1 MRPPVLDASQ
11 RAVVEHTDGALLVL
25 AGPGTGKTTTLVEA
39 VAARVEAGADPERL
53 LVLTFSRKAAV
64 ELRDRMAARLGGRRP
79 PQATTF
85 HSYCYALVRAHQDA
99 DLFAEPLRLLSG
111 PEQDL
116 AVRELLAGQIDLAK
130 LGLGHVRWPDE
141 LRACLTTRGF
151 ADEVRAVIAR
161 SRELGLGPEALGA
174 FARRVGR
181 PDWGAAAGFLAE
193 YLDVMD
199 LQGVLDYTELVHRAV
214 LLTESAPPG
223 TLPGYDAV
231 FVDEYQDT
239 DPAQVRLLRGLT
251 AGTAATVVAFGD
263 PDQSIYAFRGADVN
277 GILDFPATFGAAVR
291 VLDTSRRSGAA
302 LLAATRLLTQRMPL
316 PRLPADRVRAH
327 RALAPVRDG
336 GRVEVHTYPTPSTET
351 DNIADLLRRAHL
363 EDGVPWHDMAV
374 LTRSAAPLPALR
386 RALTSAGVPVET
398 DAADTPL
405 RHEPAV
411 APLLLALRAAATAA
425 GEGAS
430 GAAPGAGEDPAGP
443 LPAAGEGPG
452 AERAAHGGAAPAGG
466 GVHGDAGQGPGAERA
481 AHGGAAPAGGGV
493 HGDAGGPA
501 AGEGP
506 GAERAAHGGAA
517 PAGGGVHGDAGV
529 TSPAGGGAGAGHGG
543 VFDAPTSQDEGP
555 RPGLSQA
562 LADAAPGAGQGPEAP
577 ALGGAAPAHGG
588 VEGDVGVASP
598 AGAGTVVAGD
608 GGGEGEAGVGAPADG
623 EAGLGQGLGTVP
635 AGDGRV
641 PDASSAADAGRGP
654 GVPAG
659 GKGVSQGLAG
669 AVPGVGQGP
678 EASAL
683 GGAAPAGGEAG
694 AGDRPGTAAPEDR
707 GGEGDA
713 DVAAPADGE
722 MRPGQRPGTVPD
734 GDGGVADA
742 PSAADAGRRPGVPAG
757 DAPQAG
763 HGPEAPA
770 AGVPGTGTDP
780 AAPGTGTDPAVP
792 AADPDPSAPRTAA
805 DSTPWLDTETAVA
818 LLASPLGGMD
828 PADLRRLGRALRDE
842 ERAGGNRVPAPSDV
856 LLARAVAEPERLVAH
871 DQTYARG
878 ARRLG
883 ELLRAAR
890 NKLAAGGTAE
900 EALWLLWNG
909 TPWPGRLERA
919 SLRGGPA
926 GRNADRDL
934 DAVCALFETAARA
947 EDRVG
952 GRGAL
957 NFLEELDAQDIA
969 ADTLTRRHTRPDAV
983 RLMTAHRSKGLEWG
997 LVVVAGVQEGLWPDL
1012 RRRGSLLEADRIGRD
1027 GLAEPLTPGAL
1038 LAEERRLFYVAATR
1052 ARDRLVVT
1060 AVKAPAEDGDQ
1071 PSRFLTELGVEPKE
1085 VTGRPRR
1092 PLAVAALVA
1101 ELRATTVDPA
1111 ASPELRAAAAER
1123 LATLAALTDE
1133 DGNPLVP
1140 AAHPDRWW
1148 GLAEP
1153 TRSEVPLRDRDRPV
1167 ALSGSA
1173 LDQLAHTCALQ
1184 WFLGRE
1190 VKADAPATAA
1200 QGFGNVVHVLADEVA
1215 SGRTPADLDVLMA
1228 RLDSVWDALAF
1239 DAPWKSAQEKQNA
1252 RIALERFLRWH
1263 VMDRGAGRTPA
1274 ATEHEFDV
1282 TLGAGPYQV
1291 RIRGSMDRVEA
1302 DEQGRAYVVDFK
1314 TGKSAPTRDEVA
1326 HHPQLAVYQLAVR
1339 EGAVDEVFGGR
1350 TPEPG
1355 GAELVHLRQA
1365 APKKEGGDALPKVQA
1380 QEPPD
1385 GEWIGDLLA
1394 TAAGRVL
1401 DERFTPTA
1409 GQHCTTCSFRAS
1421 CSARPEGRQV
1431 VE

>member
-1 MRPPVLDASQ
+1 MTSSSTLASTRGPGAYRLVRAVPAPVRPPVLDAAQ
-11 RAVVEHTDGALLVL
+11 RAVVEHADGPLLVL

-39 VAARVEAGADPERL
+39 VAARMERGADPERL

-64 ELRDRMAARLGGRRP
+64 ELRDRMAARLGGSRP

-116 AVRELLAGQIDLAK
+116 AVRELLAGQIDLEK

-161 SRELGLGPEALGA
+161 SRELGLGPGALDA

-181 PDWGAAAGFLAE
+181 PDWRAAAGFLAE

-214 LLTESAPPG
+214 LLVESAPAG
-223 TLPGYDAV
+223 ALPPYDAI

-239 DPAQVRLLRGLT
+239 DPAQVRLLRGLA
-251 AGTAATVVAFGD
+251 AGSAAPVVAFGD

-277 GILDFPATFGAAVR
+277 GILDFPAAFGASVR
-291 VLDTSRRSGAA
+291 VLGTSRRSGAA
-302 LLAATRLLTQRMPL
+302 LLGATRLLTQRMPL

-327 RALAPVRDG
+327 RELAPVRDG
-336 GRVEVHTYPTPSTET
+336 GRAEVYTYPTPSTET

-374 LTRSAAPLPALR
+374 LTRSTAPLTTLR

-411 APLLLALRAAATAA
+411 APLLLALRAAAAAAGSAQTEPEAAEGTAA
-425 GEGAS
+425 TGPAAQAADAPEAVD
-430 GAAPGAGEDPAGP
+430 AEAPGAA
-443 LPAAGEGPG
+443 
-452 AERAAHGGAAPAGG
+452 
-466 GVHGDAGQGPGAERA
+466 
-481 AHGGAAPAGGGV
+481 
-493 HGDAGGPA
+493 
-501 AGEGP
+501 
-506 GAERAAHGGAA
+506 
-517 PAGGGVHGDAGV
+517 
-529 TSPAGGGAGAGHGG
+529 
-543 VFDAPTSQDEGP
+543 
-555 RPGLSQA
+555 
-562 LADAAPGAGQGPEAP
+562 
-577 ALGGAAPAHGG
+577 
-588 VEGDVGVASP
+588 
-598 AGAGTVVAGD
+598 
-608 GGGEGEAGVGAPADG
+608 
-623 EAGLGQGLGTVP
+623 
-635 AGDGRV
+635 
-641 PDASSAADAGRGP
+641 
-654 GVPAG
+654 
-659 GKGVSQGLAG
+659 
-669 AVPGVGQGP
+669 
-678 EASAL
+678 
-683 GGAAPAGGEAG
+683 
-694 AGDRPGTAAPEDR
+694 AAPEAA
-707 GGEGDA
+707 EAVDA
-713 DVAAPADGE
+713 EASEAPEAHDAAAPEA
-722 MRPGQRPGTVPD
+722 V
-734 GDGGVADA
+734 
-742 PSAADAGRRPGVPAG
+742 
-757 DAPQAG
+757 
-763 HGPEAPA
+763 EAPEGGRA
-770 AGVPGTGTDP
+770 SAGV
-780 AAPGTGTDPAVP
+780 
-792 AADPDPSAPRTAA
+792 S
-805 DSTPWLDTETAVA
+805 WLGTETAVA
-818 LLASPLGGMD
+818 LLASPLAGMD

-842 ERAGGNRVPAPSDV
+842 ERAGGNKVPAPSDV
-856 LLARAVAEPERLVAH
+856 LLARALAEPERLVAH
-871 DQTYARG
+871 DQSYARG

-890 NKLAAGGTAE
+890 NRLAAGGTAE

-919 SLRGGPA
+919 SLRGGTA

-1101 ELRATTVDPA
+1101 ELRATTVDPD
-1111 ASPELRAAAAER
+1111 ASPALRAAAAER
-1123 LATLAALTDE
+1123 LARLAALADE
-1133 DGNPLVP
+1133 DGHPLVP

-1153 TRSEVPLRDRDRPV
+1153 TRSAVPLRDRDRPV

-1173 LDQLAHTCALQ
+1173 LHQLADTCALQ

-1190 VKADAPATAA
+1190 VRADAPATAA

-1239 DAPWKSAQEKQNA
+1239 DAPWKSAQEKRNA

-1263 VMDRGAGRTPA
+1263 VMDRAGRTPA
-1274 ATEHEFDV
+1274 ATEHDFDV
-1282 TLGAGPYQV
+1282 TLGAGEYQV
-1291 RIRGSMDRVEA
+1291 RIRGSMDRVET

-1314 TGKSAPTRDEVA
+1314 TGKSAPTKDEVA

-1380 QEPPD
+1380 QQPLD
-1385 GEWIGDLLA
+1385 GEWIGGLLA
-1394 TAAGRVL
+1394 NAAGRVL
-1401 DERFTPTA
+1401 DERFTPTT
-1409 GQHCTTCSFRAS
+1409 GQHCTTCTFRAS
-1421 CSARPEGRQV
+1421 CSARPEGRHIV
-1431 VE
+1431 D